1 MLIILFYKYLTI
13 NLLNKC
19 ILKNLK
25 ITKIK
30 NNYMRKILEQIFKLS
45 EHDTTIKKE
54 LLAGLTTFITMA
66 YIIFVNPQIMSLSGM
81 DQGAIFVGTCLA
93 AALACIVM
101 GFFANWPIGLA
112 PGMGL
117 NAFFTYTVVG
127 EMGYTWEVAL
137 GAVFLAGVLFFIMSI
152 TRLRAWMISSIP
164 LNLRVAMGA
173 GVGLFIGL
181 IGLKNGGII
190 VGNQATLLSLGEFSK
205 IETLLAAIGFL
216 IISILSV
223 RKITGA
229 IIIGIL
235 MTTLIAY
242 FAGLIEFNG
251 LVSYPPD
258 IAPTFMKL
266 DILGALNLGMLTII
280 MSFLFVNL
288 FDTTGTLLGVAAR
301 ANLISNDEKSD
312 GLNKALK
319 ADSSASIFGTFFGC
333 SPVTSYVESS
343 AGVEAGGRTG
353 LTSIVVGLLFLFAMF
368 LSPLA
373 SIIPPYATAGALIY
387 VAILMLSG
395 MEKLNWSSTAELLP
409 ALIIIVMIPLTF
421 SIADGIALGFLT
433 YIFLKIFN
441 GEFKNIASG
450 AWVLTLIFISKFI
463 FL

>member
-1 MLIILFYKYLTI
+1 MKQTLD
-13 NLLNKC
+13 
-19 ILKNLK
+19 
-25 ITKIK
+25 
-30 NNYMRKILEQIFKLS
+30 QIFKLQDN
-45 EHDTTIKKE
+45 HTTIKKE
-54 LLAGLTTFITMA
+54 FLAGFTTFITMA
-66 YIIFVNPQIMSLSGM
+66 YIIFVNPQIMALSGM

-93 AALACIVM
+93 AALACFVM

-127 EMGYTWEVAL
+127 EMGYSWEVAL
-137 GAVFLAGVLFFIMSI
+137 GAVFLAGILFFIMSI

-164 LNLRVAMGA
+164 MNLRIAMGA

-190 VGNQATLLSLGEFSK
+190 ISNQATLLSLGEFSQT
-205 IETLLAAIGFL
+205 ETLLAAIGFL
-216 IISILSV
+216 IISILSLRRV
-223 RKITGA
+223 TGA

-235 MTTLIAY
+235 TTTLIAL
-242 FAGLIEFNG
+242 FVGLIEFNG
-251 LVSYPPD
+251 LVSYPPE
-258 IAPTFMKL
+258 IAPVFMKL
-266 DILGALNLGMLTII
+266 DVLGALNLSMLTVI

-288 FDTTGTLLGVAAR
+288 FDTTGTLLGVATR
-301 ANLISNDEKSD
+301 ANLISNNEGSD

-319 ADSSASIFGTFFGC
+319 ADSSSSIFGTFFGC

-353 LTSIVVGLLFLFAMF
+353 LTSIVVGLLFLLAMF

-395 MEKLNWSSTAELLP
+395 MEKLNWSSTAELIP
-409 ALIIIVMIPLTF
+409 ALVIIVMIPLTF

-433 YIFLKIFN
+433 YVFLKFFN
-441 GEFKNIASG
+441 GEYKEIASG
-450 AWVLTLIFISKFI
+450 AWFLSLIFISKFI

>member
-1 MLIILFYKYLTI
+1 MKQTLD
-13 NLLNKC
+13 
-19 ILKNLK
+19 
-25 ITKIK
+25 
-30 NNYMRKILEQIFKLS
+30 QIFKLQDN
-45 EHDTTIKKE
+45 HTTIKKE
-54 LLAGLTTFITMA
+54 FLAGFTTFITMA
-66 YIIFVNPQIMSLSGM
+66 YIIFVNPQIMALSGM

-93 AALACIVM
+93 AAIACFVM
-101 GFFANWPIGLA
+101 GFFANWPIGL
-112 PGMGL
+112 PPRMGL

-127 EMGYTWEVAL
+127 EMGYSWEVAL

-164 LNLRVAMGA
+164 LNLRIAMGA

-190 VGNQATLLSLGEFSK
+190 VGNQATLLSLGEFSQ
-205 IETLLAAIGFL
+205 IETFLAAIGFL

-223 RKITGA
+223 RKVTGA

-235 MTTLIAY
+235 ITTLIAY
-242 FAGLIEFNG
+242 FVGLIEFNG
-251 LVSYPPD
+251 IVSYPPE

-288 FDTTGTLLGVAAR
+288 FDTTGTLLGVATR

-409 ALIIIVMIPLTF
+409 AFVIIVMIPLTF

-433 YIFLKIFN
+433 YVFLKIFN
-441 GEFKNIASG
+441 GEYRDIASG
-450 AWVLTLIFISKFI
+450 AWFLTLIFISKFI

>member
-1 MLIILFYKYLTI
+1 MKQT
-13 NLLNKC
+13 
-19 ILKNLK
+19 
-25 ITKIK
+25 
-30 NNYMRKILEQIFKLS
+30 LELIFKL
-45 EHDTTIKKE
+45 HDNNTTIKKE
-54 LLAGLTTFITMA
+54 LLAGFTTFITMA
-66 YIIFVNPQIMSLSGM
+66 YIIFVNPQMMSASGM

-93 AALACIVM
+93 AAIACFVM
-101 GFFANWPIGLA
+101 GIFANWPVGLA

-127 EMGYTWEVAL
+127 EMGYSWEVAL
-137 GAVFLAGVLFFIMSI
+137 GAVFIAGILFFIMSI
-152 TRLRAWMISSIP
+152 TKLRSWMISSIP
-164 LNLRVAMGA
+164 FNLRIAMGA

-190 VGNQATLLSLGEFSK
+190 VSNQATLLSLGSFSN
-205 IETLLAAIGFL
+205 IETLLAAVGFL
-216 IISILSV
+216 AISVLSV
-223 RKITGA
+223 RKIPGA

-235 MTTLIAY
+235 ITTFIGL
-242 FAGLIEFNG
+242 FLGLIEFNG
-251 LVSYPPD
+251 LVSLPPE

-266 DILGALNLGMLTII
+266 DILGALNIGMITII

-288 FDTTGTLLGVAAR
+288 FDTTGTLLGVATR
-301 ANLISNDEKSD
+301 ANLVNENGQISDLD
-312 GLNKALK
+312 KALK

-353 LTSIVVGLLFLFAMF
+353 LTAIFVGILFLFSMF

-387 VAILMLSG
+387 VAILMLGG
-395 MEKLNWSSTAELLP
+395 MEKLNWSNATELLP
-409 ALIIIVMIPLTF
+409 ALVIIVMIPLTF

-433 YIFLKIFN
+433 YTALKFFSGKYNEVTI
-441 GEFKNIASG
+441 G
-450 AWVLTLIFISKFI
+450 AWFLTLIFISKFI

>member
-1 MLIILFYKYLTI
+1 MKQT
-13 NLLNKC
+13 
-19 ILKNLK
+19 
-25 ITKIK
+25 
-30 NNYMRKILEQIFKLS
+30 LEHIFKLQDN
-45 EHDTTIKKE
+45 HTTIKKE
-54 LLAGLTTFITMA
+54 FLAGFTTFITMA
-66 YIIFVNPQIMSLSGM
+66 YIIFVNPQMMAESGM

-93 AALACIVM
+93 AAVACFVM

-127 EMGYTWEVAL
+127 EMGYSWEIAL
-137 GAVFLAGVLFFIMSI
+137 GAVFLAGILFFIMSV
-152 TRLRAWMISSIP
+152 TKLRSWMIDSIP
-164 LNLRVAMGA
+164 LNLRIAMGA

-190 VGNQATLLSLGEFSK
+190 VSNQVTLLSLGDFTK
-205 IETLLAAIGFL
+205 LETLLAAIGFL
-216 IISILSV
+216 IIAILSV
-223 RKITGA
+223 RKIPGA

-235 MTTLIAY
+235 TTTCVAL
-242 FAGLIEFNG
+242 FLGLIQYNG
-251 LVSYPPD
+251 LVSYPPE
-258 IAPTFMKL
+258 IAPTFLKL
-266 DILGALNLGMLTII
+266 DILGALNLGMLTVI

-288 FDTTGTLLGVAAR
+288 FDTTGTLLGVATR
-301 ANLISNDEKSD
+301 ANLIDID
-312 GLNKALK
+312 GKTNNLDKALK

-353 LTSIVVGLLFLFAMF
+353 LTAVVVGILFIVAMF

-387 VAILMLSG
+387 VAILMLGG
-395 MEKLNWSSTAELLP
+395 MEKLNWSHASELLP
-409 ALIIIVMIPLTF
+409 ALVILVMIPLTF

-433 YIFLKIFN
+433 YVSLKLFI
-441 GEFKNIASG
+441 GEFKDISSG
-450 AWVLTLIFISKFI
+450 AWFLTAIFISKFI

>member
-1 MLIILFYKYLTI
+1 MKQT
-13 NLLNKC
+13 
-19 ILKNLK
+19 
-25 ITKIK
+25 
-30 NNYMRKILEQIFKLS
+30 LELIFKL
-45 EHDTTIKKE
+45 HDNNTTIKKE
-54 LLAGLTTFITMA
+54 LLAGFTTFITMA
-66 YIIFVNPQIMSLSGM
+66 YIIFVNPQMMSASGM

-93 AALACIVM
+93 AAIACFVM
-101 GFFANWPIGLA
+101 GIFANWPVGLA

-127 EMGYTWEVAL
+127 EMGYSWEVAL
-137 GAVFLAGVLFFIMSI
+137 GAVFIAGNLFFIMSI
-152 TRLRAWMISSIP
+152 TKLRSWMISSIP
-164 LNLRVAMGA
+164 FNLRIAMGA

-190 VGNQATLLSLGEFSK
+190 VSNQATLLSLGSFSN

-216 IISILSV
+216 AISILSV
-223 RKITGA
+223 RKIPGA

-235 MTTLIAY
+235 ITTFIGL
-242 FAGLIEFNG
+242 FLGLIEFNG
-251 LVSYPPD
+251 LVSLPPE

-266 DILGALNLGMLTII
+266 DILGALNIGMITII

-288 FDTTGTLLGVAAR
+288 FDTTGTLLGVATR
-301 ANLISNDEKSD
+301 ANLVNENGQISDLD
-312 GLNKALK
+312 KALK

-353 LTSIVVGLLFLFAMF
+353 LTAIFVGILFLFSMF

-387 VAILMLSG
+387 VAILMLGG
-395 MEKLNWSSTAELLP
+395 MEKLNWSNATELLP
-409 ALIIIVMIPLTF
+409 ALVIIVMIPLTF

-433 YIFLKIFN
+433 YTALKFFSGKYNEVTI
-441 GEFKNIASG
+441 G
-450 AWVLTLIFISKFI
+450 AWFLTLIFISKFI

>member
-1 MLIILFYKYLTI
+1 MKQTLD
-13 NLLNKC
+13 
-19 ILKNLK
+19 
-25 ITKIK
+25 
-30 NNYMRKILEQIFKLS
+30 QIFKLQ
-45 EHDTTIKKE
+45 DNNTTIKKE
-54 LLAGLTTFITMA
+54 FLAGFTTFITMA
-66 YIIFVNPQIMSLSGM
+66 YIIFVNPQIMALSGM

-93 AALACIVM
+93 AAAACFVM

-127 EMGYTWEVAL
+127 EMGYSWEVAL

-152 TRLRAWMISSIP
+152 TKLRAWMISSIP
-164 LNLRVAMGA
+164 MNLRIAMGA

-190 VGNQATLLSLGEFSK
+190 VGNQATLLSLGEFSQ

-223 RKITGA
+223 RKVTGA

-235 MTTLIAY
+235 ITTFIAY
-242 FAGLIEFNG
+242 FIGLIEFNG
-251 LVSYPPD
+251 LLSYPPE
-258 IAPTFMKL
+258 IGPTFMKL

-288 FDTTGTLLGVAAR
+288 FDTTGTLLGVATR
-301 ANLISNDEKSD
+301 ANLIGNDEKSN
-312 GLNKALK
+312 GLDKALK

-353 LTSIVVGLLFLFAMF
+353 LTSIVVGLLFLLAMF

-409 ALIIIVMIPLTF
+409 ALVIIVMIPLTF

-433 YIFLKIFN
+433 YVFLKFFN
-441 GEFKNIASG
+441 GEYKEISSG
-450 AWVLTLIFISKFI
+450 AWFLTVIFISKFI

>member
-1 MLIILFYKYLTI
+1 MKQT
-13 NLLNKC
+13 
-19 ILKNLK
+19 
-25 ITKIK
+25 
-30 NNYMRKILEQIFKLS
+30 LELIFKLN
-45 EHDTTIKKE
+45 DNNTTIKKE
-54 LLAGLTTFITMA
+54 LLAGFTTFITMA
-66 YIIFVNPQIMSLSGM
+66 YIIFVNPQMMAASGM

-93 AALACIVM
+93 AAIACFVM
-101 GFFANWPIGLA
+101 GIFANWPVGLA

-127 EMGYTWEVAL
+127 EMGYSWEVAL
-137 GAVFLAGVLFFIMSI
+137 GAVFIAGILFFIMSI
-152 TRLRAWMISSIP
+152 TRLRSWMISSIP
-164 LNLRVAMGA
+164 FNLRIAMGA

-190 VGNQATLLSLGEFSK
+190 VSNQATLLSLGSFSN

-216 IISILSV
+216 AISILSV
-223 RKITGA
+223 RKIPGA

-235 MTTLIAY
+235 ITTFIGL
-242 FAGLIEFNG
+242 FLGLIEFNG
-251 LVSYPPD
+251 LVSLPPE

-266 DILGALNLGMLTII
+266 DILGALNIGMITII

-288 FDTTGTLLGVAAR
+288 FDTTGTLLGVATR
-301 ANLISNDEKSD
+301 ANLVNENGQISDLD
-312 GLNKALK
+312 KALK

-353 LTSIVVGLLFLFAMF
+353 LTAIFVGILFLFSMF

-387 VAILMLSG
+387 VAILMLGG
-395 MEKLNWSSTAELLP
+395 MEKLNWSNATELLP
-409 ALIIIVMIPLTF
+409 ALVIIVMIPLTF

-433 YIFLKIFN
+433 YTALKFFSGKYNEVTI
-441 GEFKNIASG
+441 G
-450 AWVLTLIFISKFI
+450 AWFLTLIFISKFI

>member
-1 MLIILFYKYLTI
+1 MLEKL
-13 NLLNKC
+13 
-19 ILKNLK
+19 
-25 ITKIK
+25 
-30 NNYMRKILEQIFKLS
+30 FKLKES
-45 EHDTTIKKE
+45 NTNIQTE
-54 LLAGLTTFITMA
+54 LLAGFTTFITMA
-66 YIIFVNPQIMSLSGM
+66 YIIFVNPQMMSSTGM
-81 DQGAIFVGTCLA
+81 DLGASFVGTCVSA
-93 AALACIVM
+93 AIACIAM
-101 GFFANWPIGLA
+101 GFYSNWPVGLA

-127 EMGYTWEVAL
+127 EMGYSWEVAL

-164 LNLRVAMGA
+164 INLRIAMGA

-190 VGNQATLLSLGEFSK
+190 VGNQATLLSLGEFSQ

-223 RKITGA
+223 RKVTGA

-235 MTTLIAY
+235 TTTLIAY
-242 FAGLIEFNG
+242 FVGLIEFNG
-251 LVSYPPD
+251 IVSYPPE

-288 FDTTGTLLGVAAR
+288 FDTTGTLLGVATR

-433 YIFLKIFN
+433 YVFLKIFN
-441 GEFKNIASG
+441 GEYRDIASG
-450 AWVLTLIFISKFI
+450 AWFLTLIFISKFI